1 MNITQIATGLITI
14 PPNGWGA
21 VERLIWEYKQGL
33 EKLGH
38 TVNVQHINEVE
49 KVDNTI
55 VHTHL
60 ANLAL
65 ACRDKGIPY
74 VYSLH
79 DHHAEWYGKDS
90 WVFKQNLEAIK
101 GSVISFTH
109 DEHVIDY
116 FNETD
121 KLFFLSHGANTEFF
135 TPADYNSEVTQHSL
149 LMIANNGLA
158 GNSGFDRKG
167 FRYAIEAAKEL
178 DLPITI
184 AGPDNNKLFFEAN
197 ADLLEY
203 KKLTLKLTNPTDDE
217 TANLYREHTIFVAP
231 SMLEYGHPNLTMMEA
246 ASACL
251 PTVSTYKGS
260 KEIAGL
266 YVLPHIS
273 VESVVEGIKDTIAN
287 YHFRKRGM
295 LVNRNEYDWSHV
307 VKTLERYYENVLKIN
322 ELYDSNRTRDLY
334 IKAYTK

>member
-49 KVDNTI
+49 KVENTI

-65 ACRDKGIPY
+65 TCRDKGIPY

-90 WVFKQNLEAIK
+90 WVYKQNLEAIK
-101 GSVISFTH
+101 GSIISFTH
-109 DEHVIDY
+109 AEHVIDY
-116 FNETD
+116 FSETD
-121 KLFFLSHGANTEFF
+121 KLFFLSHGANTSFF
-135 TPADYNSEVTQHSL
+135 TPAEYNGSVTEHSL

-158 GNSGFDRKG
+158 GNSAFDRKG
-167 FRYAIEAAKEL
+167 FRYAIEAAKQL

-184 AGPDNNKLFFEAN
+184 AGPENNKLFFEAN
-197 ADLLEY
+197 PDLLEY
-203 KKLTLKLTNPTDDE
+203 EKLTLELTNPSDE
-217 TANLYREHTIFVAP
+217 LTSKLYKEHTIFVAP

-260 KEIAGL
+260 KQIAGL
-266 YVLPHIS
+266 YVLPNIS
-273 VESVVEGIKDTIAN
+273 VESVVEGIKNTIIN
-287 YHFRKRGM
+287 YDSYKRDM
-295 LVNRNEYDWSHV
+295 LVYRDKYDWCHV
-307 VKTLERYYENVLKIN
+307 VKTLERYYENILKID

-334 IKAYTK
+334 INVYTK

>member
-1 MNITQIATGLITI
+1 MKITQIATGLITI

-38 TVNVQHINEVE
+38 TVEIKHINEV
-49 KVDNTI
+49 DNLEEGI

-60 ANLAL
+60 ANLAIH
-65 ACRDKGIPY
+65 CRDLDIPY

-90 WVFKQNLEAIK
+90 WVYNQNLDAIK

-109 DEHVIDY
+109 AEHVIDY
-116 FNETD
+116 FSETD
-121 KLFFLSHGANTEFF
+121 KLFYLPHGANTSFF
-135 TPADYNSEVTQHSL
+135 TPGEYTSGAKPHSL

-167 FRYAIEAAKEL
+167 FRYAIEAAKQL

-184 AGPDNNKLFFEAN
+184 AGPENNKLFFEAN
-197 ADLLEY
+197 PDLLLY
-203 KKLTLKLTNPTDDE
+203 DKLTLELTNPSD
-217 TANLYREHTIFVAP
+217 NLTSKLYKEHTIFVAP

-260 KEIAGL
+260 KKIAGL
-266 YVLPHIS
+266 YVLPNIS
-273 VESVVEGIKDTIAN
+273 VESVVEGIKDTITN
-287 YHFRKRGM
+287 YEDRVRDMMVYRDK
-295 LVNRNEYDWSHV
+295 YDWSHV

>member
-49 KVDNTI
+49 KVENTI

-65 ACRDKGIPY
+65 TCRDKDIPY

-90 WVFKQNLEAIK
+90 WVYKQNLEAIK
-101 GSVISFTH
+101 GSIISFTH
-109 DEHVIDY
+109 AEHVIDY
-116 FNETD
+116 FSETD
-121 KLFFLSHGANTEFF
+121 KLFFLSHGANTSFF
-135 TPADYNSEVTQHSL
+135 TPAEYNGLVTEHSL

-158 GNSGFDRKG
+158 GNSAFDRKG
-167 FRYAIEAAKEL
+167 FRYAIEAAKQL

-184 AGPDNNKLFFEAN
+184 AGPENNKLFFEAN
-197 ADLLEY
+197 PDLLEY
-203 KKLTLKLTNPTDDE
+203 EKLTLELTNPSDE
-217 TANLYREHTIFVAP
+217 LTSKLYKEHTIFVAP

-266 YVLPHIS
+266 YVLPNIS
-273 VESVVEGIKDTIAN
+273 VESVVEGIKNIIIN
-287 YHFRKRGM
+287 YDSYKRDM
-295 LVNRNEYDWSHV
+295 LVYRDKYDWCHV
-307 VKTLERYYENVLKIN
+307 VKTLERYYENILKID

-334 IKAYTK
+334 INVYTK